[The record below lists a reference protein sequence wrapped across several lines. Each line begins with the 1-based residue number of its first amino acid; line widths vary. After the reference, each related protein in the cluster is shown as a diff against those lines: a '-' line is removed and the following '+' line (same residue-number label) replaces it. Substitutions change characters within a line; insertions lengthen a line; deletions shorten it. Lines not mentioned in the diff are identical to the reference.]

1 MIRNPSF
8 DIRSEWDGS
17 EVDVSE
23 FSIKSRLTGQ
33 VPVLG
38 LEHGSVPDKFSG
50 Y

>member
-8 DIRSEWDGS
+8 YTISVRD

-23 FSIKSRLTGQ
+23 FSIKVEITGQ

-38 LEHGSVPDKFSG
+38 LEHGSVPENFSG